1 MTAGRLLD
9 AIGEAIVS
17 SEDFETAGAVIVTE
31 YVVLASFIESDGERS
46 VYCDTIEN
54 QTCSQSLGLLAFGT
68 AIENKR
74 AAGEA

>member
-9 AIGEAIVS
+9 AIGQAIVS
-17 SEDFETAGAVIVTE
+17 SDDFETDANVIVTE
-31 YVVLASFIESDGERS
+31 YVVLAAFVEANGERS
-46 VYCDTIEN
+46 VYCDTIED

-74 AAGEA
+74 AAGDA